1 MFFLSI
7 FGSVKLNTISLLGFC
22 LLRKTKHKQSMDAP
36 KDASEVFASTLTK
49 YKNSYGVSPF

>member
-1 MFFLSI
+1 MFFLTI

-36 KDASEVFASTLTK
+36 KDIPEVFTSILTK